1 MSVDMCQF
9 RMGMKVEREHT
20 DVVANDPDGAMKSIA
35 RIVLAHLKEDPQYYT
50 KLTRI
55 EKSLQRDFH
64 LEGGQGSAHK
74 GAHKRAGKAGA
85 PVAVPRQKT
94 SKQAPTAER
103 KPEDPDNIRPHEMT
117 HKEFKDAHDKV
128 RLSIVD
134 YSSDF
139 RDNIK
144 ALQDAGWAVYR
155 NLNNI
160 NRYYAEGYEGKA
172 VMPHVGLSCP
182 RLKGNVGKREIKSF
196 PKGRQMTGNLPD
208 APSHRFYVMQAVEQ
222 HRYVSPEVLAEYP
235 DIAEAYKGMLKA
247 LFTPTSNEEV
257 AAMWRAQAAA
267 CGSSLLVKSGKSF
280 RLWFPF
286 VWCRSQLSL
295 FDNAPSAQQPHHLVG
310 GYGSSHRGAKH
321 APGKAAEKTRGITP
335 ASLLI
340 QDNKYKEP
348 WEMTWDEWSKVKAV
362 RSGRLISFENT
373 NGKIFATE
381 KANAVQGSGRGI
393 EYYRDRAHRAAI
405 WKALLQ
411 GKPVP
416 PQVLAEYPDL
426 KGKIVAKKK
435 KPEPKKATGEKVVT
449 AHGREVK
456 RALAEGKQVPPEVL
470 ADYPELAA
478 KEAAFSRQPDKLI
491 FNEEYDGPR
500 HTYGMKHRPPGYGN
514 IPKGFIIGSDKPHH
528 KFTYG
533 TIDYS
538 VPLTQHEKDS
548 YELTSVDVNADLLPP
563 IPDSLKSYDE
573 EKLTD
578 KAWAKDMLKDLHDY
592 SKEDPDNKDIEEAQR
607 WLMKVYP
614 DIRY

>member
-257 AAMWRAQAAA
+257 AAMWRAASAA
-267 CGSSLLVKSGKSF
+267 CGSSSLVKSGKSF

-335 ASLLI
+335 
-340 QDNKYKEP
+340 
-348 WEMTWDEWSKVKAV
+348 
-362 RSGRLISFENT
+362 
-373 NGKIFATE
+373 
-381 KANAVQGSGRGI
+381 
-393 EYYRDRAHRAAI
+393 
-405 WKALLQ
+405 
-411 GKPVP
+411 
-416 PQVLAEYPDL
+416 
-426 KGKIVAKKK
+426 
-435 KPEPKKATGEKVVT
+435 